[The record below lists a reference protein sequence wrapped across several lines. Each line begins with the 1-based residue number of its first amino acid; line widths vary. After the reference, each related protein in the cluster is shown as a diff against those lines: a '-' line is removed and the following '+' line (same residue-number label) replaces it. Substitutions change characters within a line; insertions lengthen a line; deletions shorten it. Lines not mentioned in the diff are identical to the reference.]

1 MRTKA
6 ILTAGL
12 VLVWLAFQTT
22 TPLAHYGPGD
32 AAGFGHAHGGCA
44 AAHDAGEDA
53 SSGHAGHGQVADGDQ
68 TAGDGTHTFECCSV
82 ACVGFVMIDM
92 QLPDR
97 AVPTGSYI
105 QRALAQPNPVA
116 SSLATPPPNLHA

>member
-22 TPLAHYGPGD
+22 TLLAHYAPGD
-32 AAGFGHAHGGCA
+32 AAGFGHAH
-44 AAHDAGEDA
+44 DAGEDV
-53 SSGHAGHGQVADGDQ
+53 SSGHAGHAGHGQVADGDQ
-68 TAGDGTHTFECCSV
+68 SAGDGTHAFDCCSV
-82 ACVGFVMIDM
+82 ACVGFVMIGT

-97 AVPTGSYI
+97 AVPTGSYM

-116 SSLATPPPNLHA
+116 SSLATPPPDLHA